1 MFVLKGKHPWILW
14 LAAVVAAVGLLVPAA
29 AWAATQT
36 GDVVIATNTANF
48 GQVGGDPATQNGY
61 FPVPSRTVFDSLI
74 WADENQNMLPGLA
87 KSWKIAPDGKNIEFT
102 LRDDVTFHNGDKF
115 TAEDVKYSLETYM
128 RKELRY
134 LFSPFWR
141 KNFTGIEILGP
152 YQVRINFK
160 DPDPGF
166 PARMWWGTGF
176 FGKKYR
182 ESVGDKGFADK
193 PVGTGPFK
201 WVEYKQDVYWKVEAV
216 PKHFRHT
223 PEYKTLKVLYV
234 PENSTRMAMLKAG
247 EADIAQLIGPSVAD
261 VKADPKLRIV
271 LARYPILQ
279 CLIFADIIKPEL
291 KSPFLDIRVREAASL
306 AIDRETIC
314 KKVLFGVSEP
324 YGDYCSPITWGHDP
338 SIKPDPYNP
347 ERAKALLKEA
357 GYANGFDTTFST
369 GEAGKFWAE
378 AVAAN
383 LTEVGIR
390 TKVEVMETGVFIDK
404 VFSRTH
410 TGLVPKP
417 LWYNAEKHASAEA
430 SDDFIQ
436 GMPWAYTTTPEINQA
451 VMDGMKAS
459 SEADMIA
466 AGKRISKAIRESR
479 VRLLLWVNHVPY
491 GVGSRIAYWQP
502 EIGAMPAAAY
512 EMIRLKK

>member
-1 MFVLKGKHPWILW
+1 
-14 LAAVVAAVGLLVPAA
+14 
-29 AWAATQT
+29 
-36 GDVVIATNTANF
+36 
-48 GQVGGDPATQNGY
+48 
-61 FPVPSRTVFDSLI
+61 
-74 WADENQNMLPGLA
+74 
-87 KSWKIAPDGKNIEFT
+87 
-102 LRDDVTFHNGDKF
+102 
-115 TAEDVKYSLETYM
+115 VKYSLETYM

-141 KNFTGIEILGP
+141 KNITSIEVLGP
-152 YQVRINFK
+152 YQVRVNLK
-160 DPDPGF
+160 TPDPGF
-166 PARMWWGTGF
+166 LARMWWGTGI

-201 WVEYKQDVYWKVEAV
+201 WLEYKQDVYWKVEAV

-223 PEYKTLKVLYV
+223 PEYKTLTVRYV
-234 PENSTRMAMLKAG
+234 PENSTRLAMLKAG
-247 EADIAQLIGPSVAD
+247 EADIVQLIGPHVAE
-261 VKADPKLRIV
+261 VKADSKFKITLS
-271 LARYPILQ
+271 RYPILQ
-279 CLIFADIIKPEL
+279 CLIFADLVKPES

-324 YGDYCSPITWGHDP
+324 YGDYCSPITWGYDP

-357 GYANGFDTTFST
+357 GYPNGFDTSFST
-369 GEAGKFWAE
+369 GASGQFWAE

-383 LTEVGIR
+383 LSAVGIR

-404 VFSRTH
+404 VFARNH

-430 SDDFIQ
+430 SDDFIE

-451 VMDGMKAS
+451 VMDGMKAIT
-459 SEADMIA
+459 EPEMIA

-491 GVGSRIAYWQP
+491 GVSSRIEYWKP